1 MDGRE
6 AALALLYRRAMRKFK
21 TLRYCQKIVR
31 ITLCLFASV
40 GAFAAQITGTV
51 TNGTTNKPSSGDEVA
66 LLSLAGG
73 MEEVGKTKTD
83 SQGHYTLNVPD
94 EGSPHLVRV
103 LRQSVHYFNSAPPGA
118 STADV
123 TVYDAATQLAGV
135 GADARVFHL
144 QASGGSLQV
153 DETFLIKNQSQP
165 PRTRIGN
172 QTFTVT
178 LPDGAEM
185 DRALLT
191 GTSGMPLTVNPVPSG
206 AKNVYAY
213 DFPIKPGQ
221 THFDVFYKIPYSGSY
236 EYSFTPDTPLS
247 EVGILLPK
255 SMKFTGVSAGFV
267 QDFTKHNGEEGLNV
281 YFVTNA
287 LPNQPV
293 KFSVSGEGLI
303 DSAATGAGE
312 GQPAGGGPASAP
324 SSSGGSSGVLWFV
337 GSAIVILI
345 GGAVFVLWRR
355 SATAKV
361 GGSPAKAKAAGKAR
375 AQAQGQAAKSEPAD
389 MLDVLKDEL
398 FQLET
403 DKLNGKI
410 TQEEYEKTKAGLDT
424 LFRRQMKRK

>member
-1 MDGRE
+1 M
-6 AALALLYRRAMRKFK
+6 KFGS
-21 TLRYCQKIVR
+21 R
-31 ITLCLFASV
+31 IAGVVFCLFASV

-66 LLSLAGG
+66 LLSLASG

-83 SQGHYTLNVPD
+83 SHGHYTLNVPD

-103 LRQSVHYFNSAPPGA
+103 LRQSVHYFKSAPAGTL
-118 STADV
+118 TADV

-135 GADARVFHL
+135 GVDARVFHL
-144 QASGGSLQV
+144 QAGGGSLQMN
-153 DETFLIKNQSQP
+153 ETFLLNNQSQP

-172 QTFTVT
+172 QTFAVT
-178 LPDGAEM
+178 LPEGAE
-185 DRALLT
+185 RVEASLT
-191 GTSGMPLTVNPVPSG
+191 GASGMPLTVNPVPSS

-213 DFPIKPGQ
+213 DFPIRPGQ
-221 THFDVFYKIPYSGSY
+221 THFDVFYKLPYSGSY
-236 EYSFTPDTPLS
+236 EYSFTPDTPLN

-255 SMKFTGVSAGFV
+255 SMKFTGVSAGFT
-267 QDFTKHNGEEGLNV
+267 QDRDEQGLNV
-281 YFVTNA
+281 YFVKNA
-287 LPNQPV
+287 AANQPV

-303 DSAATGAGE
+303 SNAATGAGE

-324 SSSGGSSGVLWFV
+324 SGSAGSSSVLWFV
-337 GSAIVILI
+337 GSAIVIVI
-345 GGAVFVLWRR
+345 GGVVFVLWRR

-361 GGSPAKAKAAGKAR
+361 GSSPSKAKPAGKAR

-389 MLDVLKDEL
+389 MLEVLKDEL

-403 DKLNGKI
+403 DRLNGKI
-410 TQEEYEKTKAGLDT
+410 SQEEYEKTKAGLDT

>member
-1 MDGRE
+1 M
-6 AALALLYRRAMRKFK
+6 KFGS
-21 TLRYCQKIVR
+21 R
-31 ITLCLFASV
+31 IAGVAFCLFASA

-66 LLSLAGG
+66 LLSLASG

-83 SQGHYTLNVPD
+83 SQGRYKLNVPD

-103 LRQSVHYFNSAPPGA
+103 LRQSVHYFKSAPAGT

-153 DETFLIKNQSQP
+153 DETFMITNQSQP
-165 PRTRIGN
+165 PRTKIGN

-185 DRALLT
+185 GEASLT
-191 GTSGMPLTVNPVPSG
+191 GPSGMPLTVNPVPSG

-236 EYSFTPDTPLS
+236 EYSFTPDTQLN

-255 SMKFTGVSAGFV
+255 SMKFTGVTPGFA
-267 QDFTKHNGEEGLNV
+267 QDNDEQGLNV
-281 YFVTNA
+281 YFVKNA

-303 DSAATGAGE
+303 SNA
-312 GQPAGGGPASAP
+312 AGGGEAQPTGGGSAP
-324 SSSGGSSGVLWFV
+324 APNSSGGSSGVLWFV

-361 GGSPAKAKAAGKAR
+361 GSSPAKAKPAGKAR

-389 MLDVLKDEL
+389 MLEVLKDEL

-410 TQEEYEKTKAGLDT
+410 TQEEYERTKAGLDT

>member
-1 MDGRE
+1 M
-6 AALALLYRRAMRKFK
+6 KFGS
-21 TLRYCQKIVR
+21 R
-31 ITLCLFASV
+31 IAGVVFCLFASV

-51 TNGTTNKPSSGDEVA
+51 TNGTTNKPSSGDEVT
-66 LLSLAGG
+66 LLSLSSG
-73 MEEVGKTKTD
+73 MQEVGTTKTD
-83 SQGHYTLNVPD
+83 SHGHYTLNVPD

-103 LRQSVHYFNSAPPGA
+103 LRQSVHYFQSAPPGA
-118 STADV
+118 STVDV

-135 GADARVFHL
+135 GDDARVFHL

-153 DETFLIKNQSQP
+153 DETFMINNQSQP

-172 QTFTVT
+172 QTFAVT

-185 DRALLT
+185 GEASLT
-191 GTSGMPLTVNPVPSG
+191 GTSGMPLTVNAVPSG

-221 THFDVFYKIPYSGSY
+221 THFDVYYKIPYSGSY

-255 SMKFTGVSAGFV
+255 SMKFTGVSAGFA
-267 QDFTKHNGEEGLNV
+267 QDNDEQGLNV
-281 YFVTNA
+281 YFVKNA
-287 LPNQPV
+287 AANQPV

-303 DSAATGAGE
+303 SNAAAGGGE
-312 GQPAGGGPASAP
+312 AQPAGGGNAPAP
-324 SSSGGSSGVLWFV
+324 SSSGGSSGVLWFA
-337 GSAIVILI
+337 GIAIVIAI
-345 GGAVFVLWRR
+345 GGVVFVLWRR
-355 SATAKV
+355 SATARV
-361 GGSPAKAKAAGKAR
+361 EASPKNAKAAGKAR
-375 AQAQGQAAKSEPAD
+375 AQGQAQTAKPKPAD
-389 MLDVLKDEL
+389 MLEVLKDEL